1 MLLPPPHSL
10 QPSGLQPAAA
20 RLPVQC
26 HGATPRA
33 CPGHLRNGHNGPWLR
48 GVARDRQPGI
58 SPQLSYL
65 VLATPQAFRRRRF
78 NAISYSSYWLRKSGI
93 QNHQATQ
100 EMVPNAFH
108 EMGPVNFSSPGPWF
122 SVNLQT
128 ATMASGQDQPAAG
141 LEGLIRTCCEAP
153 SSAAAAVA
161 LKQLH
166 RQCRSSK
173 EAAAAVAGA
182 GGVRA
187 AHQMLSTTGK
197 RF

>member
-1 MLLPPPHSL
+1 MEFETITSFLRIPTFLNMMVLNFVHEL
-10 QPSGLQPAAA
+10 CPSFKSKTGPQ
-20 RLPVQC
+20 
-26 HGATPRA
+26 RA
-33 CPGHLRNGHNGPWLR
+33 
-48 GVARDRQPGI
+48 
-58 SPQLSYL
+58 
-65 VLATPQAFRRRRF
+65 
-78 NAISYSSYWLRKSGI
+78 
-93 QNHQATQ
+93 
-100 EMVPNAFH
+100 
-108 EMGPVNFSSPGPWF
+108 
-122 SVNLQT
+122 
-128 ATMASGQDQPAAG
+128 MASGEAQPAAG

-153 SSAAAAVA
+153 SSAAAVVA